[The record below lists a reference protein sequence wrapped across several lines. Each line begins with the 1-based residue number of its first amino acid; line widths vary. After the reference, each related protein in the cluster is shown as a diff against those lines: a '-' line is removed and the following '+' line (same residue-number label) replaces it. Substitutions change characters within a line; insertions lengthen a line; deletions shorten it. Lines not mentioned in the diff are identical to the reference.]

1 MIITLKRKTF
11 DNNSGNNNS
20 NNKGNNN
27 SSSNSNNNQH
37 RNNRRRGR
45 GNNQP
50 NNQQQNS
57 FRNALKKWEEKDLLG
72 VYKNGLLYGGLG
84 LAGVAGLGTAY
95 YLIDKANKE
104 KRKQLGKYYIDES
117 LGLDDLSNE

>member
-1 MIITLKRKTF
+1 MIITIKRKTF
-11 DNNSGNNNS
+11 DNNNS
-20 NNKGNNN
+20 SNKG
-27 SSSNSNNNQH
+27 SNSNKSSNNNN
-37 RNNRRRGR
+37 RPKNNRRQT
-45 GNNQP
+45 N
-50 NNQQQNS
+50 
-57 FRNALKKWEEKDLLG
+57 FRNVLKKWEEKDLLG

-104 KRKQLGKYYIDES
+104 KRKQLGRYYIDES

>member
-11 DNNSGNNNS
+11 DNNSNDNS
-20 NNKGNNN
+20 NNKGNN
-27 SSSNSNNNQH
+27 SSNNNNNNQH
-37 RNNRRRGR
+37 RNNKRRGR

-50 NNQQQNS
+50 NNQQNS
-57 FRNALKKWEEKDLLG
+57 FKTALKKWEEKDLLG

-117 LGLDDLSNE
+117 LDDLSNE